1 MGKKG
6 KDILGTSALVW
17 LTVGNMVGS
26 GIMVLTGAAVQKQD
40 IQFGLH
46 LLLQLCWDSWEA
58 GHRFLQQEHLYW
70 MEECFL

>member
-1 MGKKG
+1 MGKKE

-26 GIMVLTGAAVQKQD
+26 GIMVLTGAAAAKTGYSVWLAF
-40 IQFGLH
+40 IIATVLGFL
-46 LLLQLCWDSWEA
+46 EA

-70 MEECFL
+70 MEECFP